1 MDINEIRLNHM
12 KCLQVCEIMKESSA
26 TQHILCSVHERVHV
40 WGCVVV
46 CAFKTPALCLLLSQ
60 SLTGAHNHETIH
72 VNTVER
78 TPLLTCCYR
87 FTFFITNYCCLWL
100 HALKQRHDLIAR
112 PPMHRSQ
119 NLPNSAWRCS
129 GACWVIKLLRRRSQ
143 WPLEWGTDL
152 MNIIITA
159 VFAVVI
165 GAQSGCTQAAD
176 FTRLPMV
183 CDHWK

>member
-1 MDINEIRLNHM
+1 MFASVWDYEREFSNTAHSL
-12 KCLQVCEIMKESSA
+12 LSA
-26 TQHILCSVHERVHV
+26 WARARVRSCS
-40 WGCVVV
+40 GV
-46 CAFKTPALCLLLSQ
+46 CACETPALSLLLSQ

-72 VNTVER
+72 VNTGER

-87 FTFFITNYCCLWL
+87 FTVFRTNHCCLRL
-100 HALKQRHDLIAR
+100 HALKQRHDLIAQAL
-112 PPMHRSQ
+112 MHRSQ
-119 NLPNSAWRCS
+119 NLPNSVWRCS
-129 GACWVIKLLRRRSQ
+129 GACWVFKLVRWRSQ

-159 VFAVVI
+159 VFAVVS